1 MSEQLWIN
9 NPSGLFTS
17 QTWQKFV
24 VTKDM
29 DVSTALNSVV
39 RFTVYFSV
47 LLFLGTSKTQYLL
60 AIPFVLVVTVIFSKV
75 FPTTRDIETFISP
88 ATSVVQ
94 AKKYTLPTNNNPF
107 MNVLLTEIIDS
118 PDRPDAAPITSKAV
132 KKQMSK
138 AFQHTSEIYMDTSDR
153 FDQAQSMRNFHTL
166 QSATVPNNQD
176 GFLEFLAKGMD
187 EPDNSSA
194 FPSRNAKAKSETY
207 VSALNSTTS
216 LPNSTSAPA
225 GTTPASVSFASA

>member
-1 MSEQLWIN
+1 M
-9 NPSGLFTS
+9 NP
-17 QTWQKFV
+17 
-24 VTKDM
+24 M
-29 DVSTALNSVV
+29 
-39 RFTVYFSV
+39 
-47 LLFLGTSKTQYLL
+47 
-60 AIPFVLVVTVIFSKV
+60 
-75 FPTTRDIETFISP
+75 
-88 ATSVVQ
+88 
-94 AKKYTLPTNNNPF
+94 
-107 MNVLLTEIIDS
+107 LTEINDN
-118 PDRPDAAPITSKAV
+118 PNRPDAAPIGRSDV
-132 KKQMSK
+132 KKEIESN
-138 AFQHTSEIYMDTSDR
+138 FQKTTDIYMDTSDR
-153 FDQAQSMRNFHTL
+153 CDQAQSMRNFHTL